1 MLFHEKV
8 LEAGTVIDQIQ
19 VHRVYSSGFFG
30 SGMRAVR
37 GQTSV
42 VYREVVNTVRGQ
54 TLSVRKLNCDVLLS
68 DTYYK
73 DTEKVSC

>member
-1 MLFHEKV
+1 
-8 LEAGTVIDQIQ
+8 
-19 VHRVYSSGFFG
+19 
-30 SGMRAVR
+30 MRAVR